1 MAEPA
6 LKPETDGRHPR
17 LSERLI
23 GHGAAEDLLLSAYA
37 SGRLPHGWLITGP
50 RGVGKATLAYRF
62 ARFLLENG
70 SPEQA
75 GGLFGAPPPPVSLDI
90 PMDSRT
96 WRLMAQ
102 GGHPGLTAVERAWDD
117 KAKRLRG
124 EIVAPISMPAD
135 RKPKIRPAEP
145 GGIIERTSMSREGR
159 MLPSM
164 IPAKAKVVMMGIVPK
179 SDQAMASMAD
189 AEAT

>member
-1 MAEPA
+1 MTAAKDAAVSEPIMKIA
-6 LKPETDGRHPR
+6 HRTKTR
-17 LSERLI
+17 L
-23 GHGAAEDLLLSAYA
+23 G
-37 SGRLPHGWLITGP
+37 LPWSISQPNT
-50 RGVGKATLAYRF
+50 
-62 ARFLLENG
+62 
-70 SPEQA
+70 
-75 GGLFGAPPPPVSLDI
+75 
-90 PMDSRT
+90 
-96 WRLMAQ
+96 
-102 GGHPGLTAVERAWDD
+102 
-117 KAKRLRG
+117 RG